1 MLNKLKKTKK
11 NKEKNVS
18 VKEKMKE
25 LSKINRK
32 MLKNGSYSVFST
44 LLVFAVVIVINLIV
58 GEIPEEYTQID
69 VSTQKLYTITDTT
82 KEFLS
87 ELEEDVTIY
96 YIVQSGSEDDILE
109 KMLTR
114 YSEGS
119 DHITVEKK
127 DPVLYPNFTSQYT
140 DSDVTE
146 NSLIVVHDDRSKVV
160 DYNSLYETE
169 MDYYTYSSSVTAF
182 DGEGQIDSAI
192 SYVISDDLPVLYTV
206 QGHGETTINTSLQES
221 IEKANYEIEDLNL
234 LTDEIPEDAACILLL
249 SPQTDIS
256 ADEAEKLISYLEAG
270 GKALIITDY
279 TTDSRD
285 NLKNVLN
292 NYGVTVEDGVVF
304 EGDGRHYIMQVPY
317 YLVPNIESTDFTSDL
332 ISDGRYI
339 LMPVAQAIT
348 TLDSYRDTLTI
359 KPVLSTSESAYIKV
373 DVENMQT
380 YEKEDGD
387 NEGEFQLG
395 VAVSETVS
403 DDAQTQ
409 LVYYSSAALI
419 DESTDQQVSGGNSEL
434 ILKSLGWMC
443 ENDVPVIDAASKS
456 LSLDYLT
463 VPEYDA
469 GYWAAIVCGIIPGAF
484 LVFGFIIWLK
494 RRKQ

>member
-1 MLNKLKKTKK
+1 MLNKLKKTKN
-11 NKEKNVS
+11 NKDRNIS
-18 VKEKMKE
+18 VKERLKE
-25 LSKINRK
+25 LSKINKK
-32 MLKNGSYSVFST
+32 MLKNGSFSMIST
-44 LLVFAVVIVINLIV
+44 LLVFAVIIVINLIV

-69 VSTQKLYTITDTT
+69 VSTQKLYTISDTT
-82 KEFLS
+82 KEFLDN
-87 ELEEDVTIY
+87 LEEDVTIY

-119 DHITVEKK
+119 RHVTVEKK
-127 DPVLYPNFTSQYT
+127 DPVLYPNFVSQYT
-140 DSDVTE
+140 DSDVSE
-146 NSLIVVHDDRSKVV
+146 NSLIVVHEDRSKVV
-160 DYNSLYETE
+160 DYDSLYETE
-169 MDYYTYSSSVTAF
+169 FNYYSYSSSVTAF

-192 SYVISDDLPVLYTV
+192 SYVISDELPILYTV
-206 QGHGETTINTSLQES
+206 QGHGETTINSTLQES
-221 IEKANYEIEDLNL
+221 IEKANYEVQDLNL
-234 LTDEIPEDAACILLL
+234 LTEEIPEDAACIMIL

-256 ADEAEKLISYLEAG
+256 ADEAEKLISYLEDG

-285 NLKNVLN
+285 NLKSVLQ

-339 LMPVAQAIT
+339 LMPIAQAIT
-348 TLDSYRDTLTI
+348 TLDSYRDSLTI
-359 KPVLSTSESAYIKV
+359 KPILSTSESAYIKEN
-373 DVENMQT
+373 VENMQT

-387 NEGEFQLG
+387 KEGEFQLG
-395 VAVSETVS
+395 VAVSETIS
-403 DDAQTQ
+403 DEKETQ
-409 LVYYSSAALI
+409 LIYYSSAALI
-419 DESTDQQVSGGNSEL
+419 DESTNQQVSGGNSEL
-434 ILKSLGWMC
+434 ILESLGWMC
-443 ENDVPVIDAASKS
+443 ANDVPVVEAASKS
-456 LSLDYLT
+456 LGIEYLT

-469 GYWAAIVCGIIPGAF
+469 GYWAAVVCGIIPGAF
-484 LVFGFIIWLK
+484 LIFGFIVWLK

>member
-1 MLNKLKKTKK
+1 MLNKLKKTKR

-32 MLKNGSYSVFST
+32 MLKNGSYSILST
-44 LLVFAVVIVINLIV
+44 LLVLAVVIVINLIV

-69 VSTQKLYTITDTT
+69 VSTQKLYTISDTT

-127 DPVLYPNFTSQYT
+127 DPVLYPNFASQYT

-206 QGHGETTINTSLQES
+206 QGHGETAINTSLQES

-279 TTDSRD
+279 TTNSRD
-285 NLKNVLN
+285 NLKSVLN
-292 NYGVTVEDGVVF
+292 NYGVTVEDGIVF
-304 EGDGRHYIMQVPY
+304 EGDGHHYVMQIPY
-317 YLVPNIESTDFTSDL
+317 YLVPNINSTDFTSDL
-332 ISDGRYI
+332 ISENRYI
-339 LMPVAQAIT
+339 LMPAAQAIT
-348 TLDSYRDTLTI
+348 TLDSYRDSLTI
-359 KPVLSTSESAYIKV
+359 KPVLSTSESAYIKQN
-373 DVENMQT
+373 VENMQT

-387 NEGEFQLG
+387 KEGEFQLG
-395 VAVSETVS
+395 VAISEAIS
-403 DDAQTQ
+403 DEKETQ
-409 LVYYSSAALI
+409 LVYYSSSSLI
-419 DESTDQQVSGGNSEL
+419 DESTDQQISGNNSEL

-443 ENDVPVIDAASKS
+443 ENDVPVIEAASKS